1 MKGYQT
7 VMTRGGTFIPGPRPT
22 QLDVARRAGV
32 SRALVSLVMR
42 GSNHVAP
49 ESRAKVLAAAEE
61 LGYRPNAYA
70 RSLAGRQN
78 RTIGVLINDVSNPYF
93 GGMYAYLAREA
104 EGAGLDLLVAP
115 GWRAPARESAL
126 LDTLLEHQV
135 AGLLLLS
142 PTMRE
147 SRLQAYCTA
156 SPTVVIGREISFSG
170 VDVVTIDESLSA
182 RLVIDHLSGLG
193 HERIAHITGGGD
205 NRPALDR
212 AAAYRRAM
220 RARGLTPTVVPGYF
234 APDGGRAGAQELLRQ
249 GDLPTA
255 IFAANDLVAVGA
267 IGHLRSVG
275 LRVPEDISVVGYDD
289 SQIASLDIVGL
300 TSVRQPLERFGE
312 LAIELLLERMA
323 GRRQGTRIERI
334 PPELVVRGTTAP
346 VGPP

>member
-7 VMTRGGTFIPGPRPT
+7 VMARGGTFIPGPRPT

-42 GSNHVAP
+42 GSTHVAP
-49 ESRAKVLAAAEE
+49 DSRARVLAAAEE

-70 RSLAGRQN
+70 RTLAGRQN

-93 GGMYAYLAREA
+93 GGMYASLAGEA
-104 EGAGLDLLVAP
+104 ERAGLDLLVAP
-115 GWRAPARESAL
+115 GWREAAREGAL

-170 VDVVTIDESLSA
+170 VDVVTIDETLSA
-182 RLVIDHLSGLG
+182 RLVVDHLVALG
-193 HERIAHITGGGD
+193 HERIAHISGGSD

-212 AAAYRRAM
+212 AAAYRLAM
-220 RARGLTPTVVPGYF
+220 RERGFAPFVIPGYF
-234 APDGGRAGAQELLRQ
+234 APEGGREGAQALLER
-249 GDLPTA
+249 DELPTA

-275 LRVPEDISVVGYDD
+275 VRVPQDISVVGYDD

-323 GRRQGTRIERI
+323 GRRQGSRIERI
-334 PPELVVRGTTAP
+334 PPELVVRATTAGAP
-346 VGPP
+346 